1 MGGSETGWIGA
12 LWCRPYK
19 GARSGMDI
27 SVGIVVVVCRE
38 GMMTFASGNPRRAR
52 IAPAFCSRSAP
63 WLPSAFRAALTTEV
77 RSDGRSGRAAS
88 TESWR
93 VWVATGASNSE
104 PHRAPIL
111 GTVTDAVKS
120 LAFRSSGLG
129 SDMPSFQTTL
139 PGPLI
144 QRLRRGV
151 AATNAAAASVD
162 VHEHQRHNG
171 IYTFEKPHCRQVNR
185 GRFAGANS
193 NCGNEVDFGRCYT
206 YHREVLAMGER
217 GDIKGNKNF
226 TGL

>member
-12 LWCRPYK
+12 LWCTRYK
-19 GARSGMDI
+19 GARSGTGII
-27 SVGIVVVVCRE
+27 SAGIVLVVVCRG
-38 GMMTFASGNPRRAR
+38 GMITFASGNPRRAR
-52 IAPAFCSRSAP
+52 IAPGLCSRSAS
-63 WLPSAFRAALTTEV
+63 WLPSAFKVALTTEL

-93 VWVATGASNSE
+93 VSVATGASGSE
-104 PHRAPIL
+104 PHRAPIFW
-111 GTVTDAVKS
+111 TVTDDAVNS
-120 LAFRSSGLG
+120 LASRSSGFG

-151 AATNAAAASVD
+151 AATNAAVASVD

-171 IYTFEKPHCRQVNR
+171 IYTFEKPHCRQVNS

-193 NCGNEVDFGRCYT
+193 NCGNEVDFGRCYAD
-206 YHREVLAMGER
+206 HREILMMR
-217 GDIKGNKNF
+217 GAR
-226 TGL
+226 